1 MIKRAIILPDV
12 HIDEKVSPIYKIVK
26 KLIKDIKIDE
36 IILLGDF
43 ADIAS
48 LSAWDYDKKR
58 PMEGR
63 RYKKE
68 MTTLN
73 NELDFLQKY
82 SKKITYLEGNHEFRI
97 ERYLDKN
104 PEMEGLIE
112 LKEQLSLDKRRIK
125 FIKFNKLYKLGKCR
139 FTHGMYTG
147 KYHAT
152 KHLQALGCSIVYG
165 HGHRAQSDMMCMKMQ
180 DPIMAY
186 GLGCLCDKQPDYLK
200 NRPSNWINQFA
211 IYEWSDKTG
220 DFNIYP
226 VNIINKQFR
235 WNNKTYS
242 LLSK

>member
-12 HIDEKVSPIYKIVK
+12 HIDDSVPVPYKIVK
-26 KLIKDIKIDE
+26 EFIKDIKPDE

-63 RYKKE
+63 RYKRE
-68 MTTLN
+68 MATLN
-73 NELDFLQKY
+73 KELDFLQKHT
-82 SKKITYLEGNHEFRI
+82 KKITYLEGNHEFRI

-112 LKEQLSLDKRRIK
+112 LPEQLNLKARNIN
-125 FIKFNKLYKLGKCR
+125 FIEMNKLYSIGKCN
-139 FTHGMYTG
+139 FTHGMYTN

-186 GLGCLCDKQPDYLK
+186 GLGCLCGKQPDYMRG
-200 NRPSNWINQFA
+200 RPSNWINQFA
-211 IYEWSDKTG
+211 VFEWDEKG
-220 DFNIYP
+220 NFNIYP
-226 VNIINKQFR
+226 VNIIHNRFMWNK
-235 WNNKTYS
+235 KIYH
-242 LLSK
+242 KV